1 MNVIFYSSKSDK
13 TSKEI
18 CKRLENTSHNIG
30 LELHHSSGSLASR
43 LRQPLHGIALML
55 LYLAKKNDLAEMAAL
70 QELIIGL
77 PVIIIINDTTGETM
91 TKARLLQPRF
101 IFGVDDNLEDM
112 CLVFEKM
119 LAAQSLV
126 QDKSKR
132 LSRTMPPGN
141 DTAHNED
148 LVRT

>member
-77 PVIIIINDTTGETM
+77 PVILITNDTTRETM
-91 TKARLLQPRF
+91 AKASLLRPRF
-101 IFGVDDNLEDM
+101 IFAADDNLEDM
-112 CLVFEKM
+112 CFVCDKM
-119 LAAQSLV
+119 LAGQISQAQ
-126 QDKSKR
+126 QWK
-132 LSRTMPPGN
+132 
-141 DTAHNED
+141 EY
-148 LVRT
+148 